1 MDLIDGPAPIFLVY
15 FQIGDRIIEVDGV
28 DLRHS
33 THERAVE
40 VIQAA
45 GNPVCLLVQ
54 SLVHLVR
61 PSHDQE
67 NIDVTT
73 LPLPFHPNPLSSI
86 NQSFEFYTFVHIY
99 MLYEQLLEYLKIVF
113 HCILQYCCCCCCC
126 TSCRFSLVQKVLSV
140 LNYPLIFRRIF
151 SNFFFPLQ
159 DIYSIYIF
167 KTQLDA
173 LLLEIYV
180 KLCSCI
186 IIQSHE

>member
-73 LPLPFHPNPLSSI
+73 FPSLSIQIHCHRLISHL
-86 NQSFEFYTFVHIY
+86 NSTRLYIY

-113 HCILQYCCCCCCC
+113 QCILQCCCCCCCC

-140 LNYPLIFRRIF
+140 LNCPLIFRRIF

-167 KTQLDA
+167 KIQLDA
-173 LLLEIYV
+173 LLIEIYV
-180 KLCSCI
+180 KLYSCI

>member
-73 LPLPFHPNPLSSI
+73 LSLPFHPNPLSSTSHL
-86 NQSFEFYTFVHIY
+86 NSTRLYIY
-99 MLYEQLLEYLKIVF
+99 ILYAQLLEYLKIVF
-113 HCILQYCCCCCCC
+113 HCILQCCCCCCCC

-140 LNYPLIFRRIF
+140 LNCPLTFRRIF
-151 SNFFFPLQ
+151 SNFFFPFRIFIVFTFLKHSLMRY
-159 DIYSIYIF
+159 YSKYM
-167 KTQLDA
+167 LN
-173 LLLEIYV
+173 YV
-180 KLCSCI
+180 PVS
-186 IIQSHE
+186 